1 MNIVLALLA
10 IAAAQAA
17 TDLPDVRWEPAG
29 SRLGFSVSFDP
40 GSVRAVRDRVSFRM
54 RIDGPIP
61 SPAGAQTGIATIEVD
76 CATGMGA
83 WIEGRFYN
91 VSGMLLETRSV
102 APAGRR
108 AQAPERGTPEA
119 RIHDR
124 VCGAR
129 GTLAR

>member
-1 MNIVLALLA
+1 MSVVLALLA
-10 IAAAQAA
+10 VAAQVA
-17 TDLPDVRWEPAG
+17 TDLPEVRWEPAG
-29 SRLGFSVSFDP
+29 SRLGFSFSFDP
-40 GSVRAVRDRVSFRM
+40 ASVRRAGERVSFRM
-54 RIDGPIP
+54 RLDGPIP

-83 WIEGRFYN
+83 WLEGRFYN

-108 AQAPERGTPEA
+108 PQAPERGTPEA

-124 VCGAR
+124 VCALR
-129 GTLAR
+129 RAPAH